1 MSGLIIDS
9 EACIGCGRCVRACA
23 SGGIVVEGERPS
35 RCARVTDGCILCGG
49 CVDACPVNAIS
60 IERDEAAGAVD
71 LDAYRDIWVFAQ
83 TDEHDT
89 VTPVAYELMGKG
101 RELADARGCR
111 LVALVG
117 MSPEG
122 SLGDL
127 EHLVCAGA
135 DEVLACRDERLRQND
150 AEVYARLICDLVAER
165 KPEAILYGAT
175 AFGRELAPGVAVRL
189 QTGLTADC
197 TVLSMDTETGL
208 LQQTR
213 PAFGGNLM
221 ATIVCPN
228 HRPQMATVRPGI
240 FKAPDFDYDRSGTI
254 TRGGREGAESFS
266 LIRRN
271 PRGPQ
276 PFVLPKRADPPEALF
291 PKQNLPLPFPLHELP
306 GAEKPPA
313 RRKMRAQ
320 SGEERRGLLV
330 DHVRGDDVE
339 ERRWRKRLERPRERG
354 DAGDAVCERLLA
366 RRERRLAVEVERD
379 DARGALERRHERQR
393 PRAAPHVEDARAG
406 EVLGEEQQDREARGL
421 VRPGAE
427 RADGG
432 EIETPDAGRR
442 NAGQD
447 SFVGV
452 EEVPLHENGAPQGG
466 RFGNPVAGD
475 FFEGGKA
482 GSSDRVER
490 GQGCREVFGV
500 DPHGEPASRR
510 SRRRKL
516 QSP

>member
-23 SGGIVVEGERPS
+23 SGGIVVEGERPN

-60 IERDEAAGAVD
+60 IERDEAAGTVD
-71 LDAYRDIWVFAQ
+71 LDVYRDIWVFVQ
-83 TDEHDT
+83 TDEHDA
-89 VTPVAYELMGKG
+89 VAPVAYELMGKG

-117 MSPEG
+117 ISPEG

-197 TVLSMDTETGL
+197 TVLSMDAESGL

-221 ATIVCPN
+221 ATIICPN

-240 FKAPDFDYDRSGTI
+240 FKAHDFDYGRSGTI
-254 TRGGREGAESFS
+254 TQISLADDAKARVEISIPAEEWEQQASIADAERLVVVGRGIGS
-266 LIRRN
+266 
-271 PRGPQ
+271 
-276 PFVLPKRADPPEALF
+276 K
-291 PKQNLPLPFPLHELP
+291 KNLPL
-306 GAEKPPA
+306 
-313 RRKMRAQ
+313 M
-320 SGEERRGLLV
+320 
-330 DHVRGDDVE
+330 
-339 ERRWRKRLERPRERG
+339 
-354 DAGDAVCERLLA
+354 
-366 RRERRLAVEVERD
+366 RRLA
-379 DARGALERRHERQR
+379 DAL
-393 PRAAPHVEDARAG
+393 
-406 EVLGEEQQDREARGL
+406 
-421 VRPGAE
+421 GAE
-427 RADGG
+427 LGCTRPVVEAGWLEYRHQIGQTGVSVSPRLLVSIGVSGAIQHLCLLYTSDAAD
-432 EIETPDAGRR
+432 E
-442 NAGQD
+442 
-447 SFVGV
+447 
-452 EEVPLHENGAPQGG
+452 
-466 RFGNPVAGD
+466 
-475 FFEGGKA
+475 
-482 GSSDRVER
+482 
-490 GQGCREVFGV
+490 
-500 DPHGEPASRR
+500 
-510 SRRRKL
+510 
-516 QSP
+516 

>member
-83 TDEHDT
+83 TDERDT
-89 VTPVAYELMGKG
+89 VALVAYELMGKG

-117 MSPEG
+117 MGPEG

-197 TVLSMDTETGL
+197 TVLSMDAETGL

-228 HRPQMATVRPGI
+228 HRPASLRRPTLTTA
-240 FKAPDFDYDRSGTI
+240 APARSPRYRLRMMLRLVSRSRFPPRSG
-254 TRGGREGAESFS
+254 GS
-266 LIRRN
+266 
-271 PRGPQ
+271 
-276 PFVLPKRADPPEALF
+276 
-291 PKQNLPLPFPLHELP
+291 
-306 GAEKPPA
+306 
-313 RRKMRAQ
+313 
-320 SGEERRGLLV
+320 
-330 DHVRGDDVE
+330 
-339 ERRWRKRLERPRERG
+339 RPRSPMPS
-354 DAGDAVCERLLA
+354 AWSWWAAALA
-366 RRERRLAVEVERD
+366 PRRIC
-379 DARGALERRHERQR
+379 
-393 PRAAPHVEDARAG
+393 P
-406 EVLGEEQQDREARGL
+406 
-421 VRPGAE
+421 
-427 RADGG
+427 
-432 EIETPDAGRR
+432 
-442 NAGQD
+442 
-447 SFVGV
+447 
-452 EEVPLHENGAPQGG
+452 
-466 RFGNPVAGD
+466 
-475 FFEGGKA
+475 
-482 GSSDRVER
+482 
-490 GQGCREVFGV
+490 
-500 DPHGEPASRR
+500 
-510 SRRRKL
+510 
-516 QSP
+516 